1 MGRSPPSEANWS
13 RMRLCISLPL
23 PKTPPRRN
31 VDKYDQDPH
40 IAAKTCHTVICQS
53 EASTLRSPINAI
65 MPYSN
70 GALLVLLVL
79 GAVAWKIT
87 TSRRTVA
94 SAPLPPGPPADP
106 IIGHIRVVPT
116 DRPEVC
122 YQKWGK
128 EFKSDV
134 LYLNLMG
141 QPLIILNSA
150 QAAIDLMD
158 KRSSIYSDRPPLPMY
173 EEAGWKD
180 CIVFMSTGPQF
191 RKHRKMFQTAF
202 ASSNTAQYRIKQE
215 SLARPLINRI
225 LQKPGDWREHLW
237 RYGGSI
243 VLAIAYGLQ
252 VTDDNDPWVILTK
265 RMSHFFENG
274 GSPGATLVDVIPLLR
289 RLPSWVRIFPSLN
302 YARDNFALTR
312 EFYEEPFAEV
322 KRRIASGTPNI
333 SFVRRMLEE
342 MESTGLNGNASD
354 ITEDDIKGAAS
365 SMYAL
370 YLLEH
375 NSLPRI
381 YYKLHTPYT
390 CTWGKRLMRH
400 CFNSKF
406 YPF

>member
-1 MGRSPPSEANWS
+1 
-13 RMRLCISLPL
+13 
-23 PKTPPRRN
+23 
-31 VDKYDQDPH
+31 
-40 IAAKTCHTVICQS
+40 
-53 EASTLRSPINAI
+53 

-70 GALLVLLVL
+70 GVLLVLLVL

-94 SAPLPPGPPADP
+94 PAPLPPGPPADP
-106 IIGHIRVVPT
+106 IIGHVRVVPT

-180 CIVFMSTGPQF
+180 CVVFMSTGPPF

-215 SLARPLINRI
+215 SLAPPLMSQI

-237 RYGGSI
+237 RYASSI
-243 VLAIAYGLQ
+243 VLAIAYGFQ

-265 RMSHFFENG
+265 RMSYFFENG
-274 GSPGATLVDVIPLLR
+274 GPPGATLVDVIPLLR
-289 RLPSWVRIFPSLN
+289 RLPTWVKIFPSLN
-302 YARDNFALTR
+302 YARDNYALSR

-322 KRRIASGTPNI
+322 KRRIESGTPNV

-342 MESTGLNGNASD
+342 MESTSPSGDASD

-365 SMYAL
+365 SM
-370 YLLEH
+370 
-375 NSLPRI
+375 
-381 YYKLHTPYT
+381 
-390 CTWGKRLMRH
+390 
-400 CFNSKF
+400 
-406 YPF
+406 

>member
-1 MGRSPPSEANWS
+1 
-13 RMRLCISLPL
+13 
-23 PKTPPRRN
+23 
-31 VDKYDQDPH
+31 
-40 IAAKTCHTVICQS
+40 
-53 EASTLRSPINAI
+53 
-65 MPYSN
+65 
-70 GALLVLLVL
+70 
-79 GAVAWKIT
+79 
-87 TSRRTVA
+87 
-94 SAPLPPGPPADP
+94 
-106 IIGHIRVVPT
+106 
-116 DRPEVC
+116 
-122 YQKWGK
+122 
-128 EFKSDV
+128 
-134 LYLNLMG
+134 MG

-215 SLARPLINRI
+215 SLARPLISRI

-237 RYGGSI
+237 RYAGSI

-302 YARDNFALTR
+302 YARDNYALTR

-322 KRRIASGTPNI
+322 KKSIASGTPNV

-342 MESTGLNGNASD
+342 MESTGPNGDASD

-370 YLLEH
+370 YFLEQIIH
-375 NSLPRI
+375 LAYLTNCI
-381 YYKLHTPYT
+381 LHTHVL
-390 CTWGKRLMRH
+390 GV
-400 CFNSKF
+400 NGS
-406 YPF
+406 